1 MNLDL
6 AIRWLIYRRR
16 WSSLVRFIVMAIK
29 IMLEMLGPGDVRTW
43 RRDDRAWPAATV
55 ATGPS
60 TLTLWRTVGVAIQV
74 LHLCP
79 IPRLL
84 N

>member
-6 AIRWLIYRRR
+6 AIRRLIYRRR

-55 ATGPS
+55 ATGLS
-60 TLTLWRTVGVAIQV
+60 RLGWTIGVPIQV